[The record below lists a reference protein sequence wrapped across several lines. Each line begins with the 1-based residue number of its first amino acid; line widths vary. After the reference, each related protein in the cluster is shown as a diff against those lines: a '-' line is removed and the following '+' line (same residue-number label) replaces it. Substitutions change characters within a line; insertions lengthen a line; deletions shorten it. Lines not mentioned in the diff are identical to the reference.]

1 MYHNKQPQRVLS
13 ILVSFYDKIL
23 KKVVIEHYESVEC
36 ILVNSLTFLH
46 KTDSLFK
53 RNGIPWENLISD
65 LSDTT
70 NYMRGKKSGFETK
83 LCEKAPTML
92 DIGGN
97 TWHVIHSATK
107 RFGDPFLGFVEKVLD
122 DLNVD
127 IKFSSDIKD
136 YLQEIFF
143 MLSLSYLTPPQCRS
157 HQWLSAYDCTNKIL
171 PMVDALYVLYY
182 SWVPKAD
189 RHLYKD
195 EFNTLYT
202 KH

>member
-70 NYMRGKKSGFETK
+70 NYMRGKKSGLETK
-83 LCEKAPTML
+83 ICEKAPTML

-97 TWHVIHSATK
+97 TWLIH
-107 RFGDPFLGFVEKVLD
+107 F
-122 DLNVD
+122 
-127 IKFSSDIKD
+127 
-136 YLQEIFF
+136 
-143 MLSLSYLTPPQCRS
+143 
-157 HQWLSAYDCTNKIL
+157 
-171 PMVDALYVLYY
+171 
-182 SWVPKAD
+182 
-189 RHLYKD
+189 
-195 EFNTLYT
+195 
-202 KH
+202 